1 MNTNT
6 FLNAKDAK
14 STRNSQKESQNF
26 EDDFSNEIIGAAVEV
41 QRVLGAGLL
50 ESAYAAALALEL
62 HERELGFVREAP
74 IESFYKGK
82 SLGVSFKADCIVESS
97 VIIEIKAQANLLD
110 IHRAQLLSY
119 LRASGLRLGLLIN
132 FHDLP
137 LTKTVKRIVNHL

>member
-1 MNTNT
+1 MNANP
-6 FLNAKDAK
+6 FFIAQDAK
-14 STRNSQKESQNF
+14 STRNAQNENPNF
-26 EDDFSNEIIGAAVEV
+26 EDDFSSAIIGAAVEV

-50 ESAYAAALALEL
+50 ESTYAAALAIEL

-74 IESFYKGK
+74 IESFYKGT
-82 SLGVSFKADCIVESS
+82 SVGIGFKADFIVESS
-97 VIIEIKAQANLLD
+97 VILEIKAQATLLD

-119 LRASGLRLGLLIN
+119 LRASGLKLGLLIN

>member
-1 MNTNT
+1 MNANP
-6 FLNAKDAK
+6 FFIAKDAK
-14 STRNSQKESQNF
+14 STRNVQNEIPNF
-26 EDDFSNEIIGAAVEV
+26 EDDFSSAIIGAAVEV

-50 ESAYAAALALEL
+50 ESTYAAALAIEL

-82 SLGVSFKADCIVESS
+82 SVGIGFKANFIVESS
-97 VIIEIKAQANLLD
+97 VILEIKAQATLLD

-119 LRASGLRLGLLIN
+119 LRAAGLKLGLLIN